1 MGMFSLL
8 RRLAGAPS
16 HQRQSIEEALAPLRR
31 PVASGVPVTTE
42 TARGVTAVLA
52 CARVITEGV
61 AGLPLKIYKPRPGDP
76 MRSVEARDSDLWKVL
91 TTRPNEWQTAF
102 EFREALTWH
111 AVLTGDGLAYKVR
124 GSDGRLL
131 ELLPLP
137 PGCVTIEQLR
147 DYSLRYH
154 VTDARGS
161 VLGVFDRDSVL
172 HLRGPTWDSVRGMN
186 IVQQAR
192 NAIGL
197 GIAAELGQGKL
208 QANGGRVSGIL
219 TVPANMSEPAREKLK
234 DAWHEAYGGVQ
245 NAGKTA
251 VVDSGVSYNKIALDG
266 QEAQTIETRRFQ
278 IEEICRAFNVFPQMI
293 MHTDKASTYASAEA
307 FFEAHVR
314 HTLGPWLERWQ
325 QTLDRDVLDDRGP
338 LTCRFDTRSL
348 TKANAK
354 DRAQLVR
361 TMVELGVYTRNEV
374 REMEGLE
381 PLPGLDEPL
390 TPLNMQGGGQEE
402 EKPDADQGTE

>member
-1 MGMFSLL
+1 MGVLSTL
-8 RRLAGAPS
+8 RRLWRVPS
-16 HQRQSIEEALAPLRR
+16 HRRQSIDEALASLRR
-31 PVASGVPVTTE
+31 PVASGVPVTTD
-42 TARGVTAVLA
+42 TALGVTAVLA
-52 CARVITEGV
+52 CARVVSEGV
-61 AGLPLKIYKPRPGDP
+61 AALPLKVYQPRKGDP
-76 MRSVEARDSDLWKVL
+76 LRSEEARGSELWRVL
-91 TTRPNEWQTAF
+91 TSRPNDWQTAF
-102 EFREALTWH
+102 EFREALTLH
-111 AVLTGDGLAYKVR
+111 AVLTGNGLAYKVR
-124 GSDGRLL
+124 GDDGRLL

-154 VTDARGS
+154 VTDARGA
-161 VLGVFDRDSVL
+161 VLGVFGRESVL

-186 IVQQAR
+186 VVQQAR

-219 TVPANMSEPAREKLK
+219 KVPTNMSKEARDKLR
-234 DAWHEAYGGVQ
+234 DAWHETYAGPH

-251 VVDSGVSYNKIALDG
+251 VIDGLVEYEKIALDG
-266 QEAQTIETRRFQ
+266 QEAQTLETRRFQ
-278 IEEICRAFNVFPQMI
+278 IEEICRAFKVFPQMI

-314 HTLGPWLERWQ
+314 HTLEPWLERWQ

-338 LTCRFDTRSL
+338 LYCRFDTRSL

-390 TPLNMQGGGQEE
+390 LPLNMQGGAEE
-402 EKPDADQGTE
+402 ENP